1 MPNPISQPTYPAPM
15 VESDLQFSALMDVMV
30 ADDIYFGIGTY
41 TETDINTLY
50 ATQGSTKTE
59 LTPNFDLLGEL
70 AEKSAAIKK

>member
-15 VESDLQFSALMDVMV
+15 VESDLQFSALMDVMI

-50 ATQGSTKTE
+50 ATQPR
-59 LTPNFDLLGEL
+59 L
-70 AEKSAAIKK
+70 